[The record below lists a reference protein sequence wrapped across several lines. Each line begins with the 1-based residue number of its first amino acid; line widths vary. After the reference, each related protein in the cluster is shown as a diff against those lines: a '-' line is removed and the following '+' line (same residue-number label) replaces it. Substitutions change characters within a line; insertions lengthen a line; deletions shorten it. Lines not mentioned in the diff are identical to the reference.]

1 MGEMEEPPR
10 GARYY
15 EPKES
20 PYQAWQKGE
29 RLPVYKG
36 AYVPDLYSLEVAPWA
51 RIGMKGA
58 FVNLADQE
66 MDDAW
71 VMEIAPGNQTLI
83 MHHLFESVVYA
94 LEGRG
99 ATSFWQEGKPKQTLE
114 WERGSIFSP
123 PLNCYYQ
130 HYNLDGQ
137 KPARLVAVT
146 NAPMV
151 MNLYRDA
158 AFFFNDRYVFEERFN
173 AEDNYFT
180 RPGEKVG
187 RNSWQTNFIP
197 DIRSFGLDSNTNRG
211 AGGFL
216 TTFTL
221 SNNQMQGHCSEFPPG
236 TYKKA
241 HRHGVGA
248 HVFILSGEGY
258 SLLWFEGDDEPQKV
272 DWKDGSVLSPRELE
286 YHQHF
291 NTGPM
296 PARYLA
302 LRLGS
307 LDARHYLGWGRE
319 AAGPDQIEYE
329 DEDPAIFDQF
339 AKECATRGAEVVLPR
354 PNYRRAVV
362 R

>member
-1 MGEMEEPPR
+1 MAEEPR

-20 PYQAWQKGE
+20 PYQAWQKREG
-29 RLPVYKG
+29 LPVYKG
-36 AYVPDLYSLEVAPWA
+36 AYVPDLYTLELAPWA
-51 RIGMKGA
+51 RVGQSAA
-58 FVNLADQE
+58 FVNLAEQE
-66 MDDAW
+66 QDDAW

-83 MHHLFESVVYA
+83 MHHLFEATVLA
-94 LEGRG
+94 LSGRG

-137 KPARLVAVT
+137 QPARLVSVT

-151 MNLYRDA
+151 INLFRDTT
-158 AFFFNDRYVFEERFN
+158 FLFNDRSVIAERFQG
-173 AEDNYFT
+173 EENYFT
-180 RPGEKVG
+180 RPGQKTG
-187 RNSWQTNFIP
+187 RSSWETNFIP
-197 DIRSFGLDSNTNRG
+197 DIRSFGLDENVNRG

-221 SNNQMQGHCSEFPPG
+221 SNNQMAGHCSQFPPG

-248 HVFILSGEGY
+248 HVFILGGEGY
-258 SLLWFEGDDEPQKV
+258 SLLWFEGEREPRKV
-272 DWKDGSVLSPRELE
+272 DWKDGSVLSPREME

-291 NTGPM
+291 NTGPTS
-296 PARYLA
+296 ARYLA
-302 LRLGS
+302 LRLGM
-307 LDARHYLGWGRE
+307 LDPRHYLGWGNE
-319 AAGPDQIEYE
+319 ENGPDQIEYE
-329 DEDPAIFDQF
+329 DEDPEIFETYE
-339 AKECATRGAEVVLPR
+339 KECAKRGAQVVLPR
-354 PNYRRAVV
+354 PNYRQPAGSR